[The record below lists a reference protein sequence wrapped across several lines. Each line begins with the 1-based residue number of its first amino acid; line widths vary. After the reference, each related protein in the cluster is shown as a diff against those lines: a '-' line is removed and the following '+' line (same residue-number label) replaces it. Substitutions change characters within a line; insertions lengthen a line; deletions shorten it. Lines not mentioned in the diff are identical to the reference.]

1 MKKYWPLILIVIF
14 GVVGTVV
21 GLMVN
26 GTIGIAIGVGGGAL
40 VLLYWLSKVL
50 KPDSSSKASGM
61 GTTASGEK
69 FRNTTTLVSLKKAN
83 FFPSQDSILAHGQH

>member
-14 GVVGTVV
+14 GVVGAVV

-40 VLLYWLSKVL
+40 VCSI
-50 KPDSSSKASGM
+50 GFQ
-61 GTTASGEK
+61 K
-69 FRNTTTLVSLKKAN
+69 F
-83 FFPSQDSILAHGQH
+83 